1 MLKQISQTDLSNLRK
16 NQTTMVVVIRRG
28 MMSRVQTHRGTK
40 QTVGNNRGNKLLI
53 LKMDIFMCVRV
64 EARLQI
70 ATVLQKEYGFLSP
83 LGS

>member
-16 NQTTMVVVIRRG
+16 NQTTIVVVIRRG